1 MCIIYIHIYL
11 EVIGILNYKG
21 VIFMNNIDSTLRYKI
36 LLLLTCYAIAK
47 QLKIPQSIIY
57 KINKE
62 NSIRNTKVT
71 SKHYEQLGKDKT
83 EEVIDYLTH
92 SNLSYSDISKIFNV
106 SATYVSRIN
115 KKYNIRE

>member
-1 MCIIYIHIYL
+1 
-11 EVIGILNYKG
+11 
-21 VIFMNNIDSTLRYKI
+21 MNNIDSTLRYKI
-36 LLLLTCYAIAK
+36 LLLLYTRSDLTCYAIAK

-92 SNLSYSDISKIFNV
+92 SNLSYSDIGKIFNV